1 MVQKIWKPF
10 SSEAQILF
18 NKSCRIYIN
27 QTIFYYI
34 EFEENDFQIFE
45 TINFYIKVKKTA
57 FILKETHIRG
67 IFYFP
72 NS

>member
-1 MVQKIWKPF
+1 M
-10 SSEAQILF
+10 
-18 NKSCRIYIN
+18 RYIN
-27 QTIFYYI
+27 KTIFYYI